1 MMKNWKQAKQKYIED
16 HLSKTLAQTK
26 RRLDALKAIE
36 LLIETTR
43 PELLKDEN
51 LFENM
56 DKSTFLKMYEVIK
69 KAELSSAEK
78 SVINGLYKFAV

>member
-1 MMKNWKQAKQKYIED
+1 MKNWKQAKEKYIED

-36 LLIETTR
+36 LLIETNK
-43 PELLKDEN
+43 PEFLRDEN

-56 DKSTFLKMYEVIK
+56 DKSSFLKMYEDIK
-69 KAELSSAEK
+69 QANLSSAEK
-78 SVINGLYKFAV
+78 SVINGLYKFAS